1 MSFFLL
7 GKFLKHLQRRL
18 VAIKSSL
25 ISLVKRL
32 KHKKRQYFKA
42 DNNHGASFAFF
53 LFGKFLNI
61 YSNMNWAGRCHS
73 SAPFFVIPASRAGFN
88 IISWTK

>member
-1 MSFFLL
+1 MLL
-7 GKFLKHLQRRL
+7 LYHSHKHISYPIRTIARSAI

-42 DNNHGASFAFF
+42 DNNPRASFAFF
-53 LFGKFLNI
+53 FI
-61 YSNMNWAGRCHS
+61 W
-73 SAPFFVIPASRAGFN
+73 
-88 IISWTK
+88 

>member
-7 GKFLKHLQRRL
+7 SKLLKHLQRKL

-25 ISLVKRL
+25 ILLVKRL

-42 DNNHGASFAFF
+42 DNIALSI
-53 LFGKFLNI
+53 KVR
-61 YSNMNWAGRCHS
+61 M
-73 SAPFFVIPASRAGFN
+73 
-88 IISWTK
+88 

>member
-7 GKFLKHLQRRL
+7 SKFLKHLQRKL

-25 ISLVKRL
+25 ILLVKRL

-42 DNNHGASFAFF
+42 DNNPRASFAFF

-61 YSNMNWAGRCHS
+61 YS
-73 SAPFFVIPASRAGFN
+73 
-88 IISWTK
+88 

>member
-7 GKFLKHLQRRL
+7 SKLLKHLQRKL

-25 ISLVKRL
+25 ILLVKRL

-53 LFGKFLNI
+53 HLVNFLI
-61 YSNMNWAGRCHS
+61 FIAKQQPS
-73 SAPFFVIPASRAGFN
+73 SLSIPLLVSG
-88 IISWTK
+88 I

>member
-7 GKFLKHLQRRL
+7 SKLLKHLQRKL

-25 ISLVKRL
+25 ILLVKRL

-53 LFGKFLNI
+53 FI
-61 YSNMNWAGRCHS
+61 W
-73 SAPFFVIPASRAGFN
+73 
-88 IISWTK
+88 

>member
-1 MSFFLL
+1 MPILDKDSKGLANSGIFCLFFCL
-7 GKFLKHLQRRL
+7 LKHLQHRL

-42 DNNHGASFAFF
+42 DNNPRASFAFF
-53 LFGKFLNI
+53 FHLVNFLNI
-61 YSNMNWAGRCHS
+61 YS
-73 SAPFFVIPASRAGFN
+73 
-88 IISWTK
+88 